1 MKKISILA
9 AIALTSVAA
18 SAQTM
23 TLKGTMPD
31 EYNGKKVVL
40 VDLDTRAHLDSTTV
54 KAGNITFNTKVTDGK
69 AIPAALT
76 VNNRRVLN
84 FILEPGEA
92 IINENGQVKGTPLNN
107 LNESVAEALDSLSR
121 DYKAKQ
127 GEIMK
132 SQMSNDEKMKAAE
145 ALYNET
151 AMKNGELLLDSYNAN
166 KTNAVGYMLFQ
177 EVADGMSVEEIDS
190 LLVGA
195 ADWIKAS
202 KAVAAFKNVAIN
214 LEKTAPGKMFTDFSV
229 KTSDGKTV
237 KLSDYVGKGD
247 YVVLDFFASWCGPC
261 RREMPTLKGIYNK
274 HNGKGLKVIGLAVW
288 DEPAD
293 TKKCVKELSLPWTV
307 IDNAQAVPTD
317 IYGVR
322 GIPHII
328 IFAPDGTIVA
338 RDLRGE
344 ELAAKVDELLAK

>member
-1 MKKISILA
+1 MKKLSILA
-9 AIALTSVAA
+9 AIALTGAAA

-23 TLKGTMPD
+23 ILKGTMPD
-31 EYNGKKVVL
+31 DYNGKKVVL
-40 VDLDTRAHLDSTTV
+40 VDLDSRAHLDSTTV
-54 KAGNITFNTKVTDGK
+54 KAGNITFNTKVIAGVSR
-69 AIPAALT
+69 PAALT
-76 VNNRRVLN
+76 IDNHRVLN
-84 FILEPGEA
+84 FILEQGEA
-92 IINENGQVKGTPLNN
+92 TINEKGQVKGTPLNN
-107 LNESVAEALDSLSR
+107 LNESIAEAIDSLSR

-151 AMKNGELLLDSYNAN
+151 AMKNGELLVDSYNAN
-166 KTNAVGYMLFQ
+166 KTNAVGYILFQ
-177 EVADGMSVEEIDS
+177 DVADGMSVAEIDS

-195 ADWIKAS
+195 ADWIKNS
-202 KAVAAFKNVAIN
+202 KAVASFKNVAIN

-229 KTSDGKTV
+229 KTSAGKTV

-261 RREMPTLKGIYNK
+261 RREMPTLKGIYKK

-293 TKKCVKELSLPWTV
+293 TKKCVSELSLPWTV

-317 IYGVR
+317 LYGVR

-338 RDLRGE
+338 RNLRGE
-344 ELAAKVDELLAK
+344 ELAAKVDELMAK